1 MTKKTMFREKMM
13 FDHPKTNG
21 GKKKRQA
28 KNDKGNELKKKDKT
42 NDKEMTTTMT
52 AEKERQ
58 RKSQL

>member
-1 MTKKTMFREKMM
+1 MEE
-13 FDHPKTNG
+13 
-21 GKKKRQA
+21 KKKRQA